1 MGVPHLRQQVP
12 RGRQRALLP
21 PAALERVPKGS
32 LPDHRFNQDL
42 QDQVGVGQGVTA
54 FLFIQEQQEHPT
66 LVLNKLNYRKQNS
79 LSLKE
84 NK

>member
-12 RGRQRALLP
+12 RRGQRALLP

-32 LPDHRFNQDL
+32 LPDHGFNQDL